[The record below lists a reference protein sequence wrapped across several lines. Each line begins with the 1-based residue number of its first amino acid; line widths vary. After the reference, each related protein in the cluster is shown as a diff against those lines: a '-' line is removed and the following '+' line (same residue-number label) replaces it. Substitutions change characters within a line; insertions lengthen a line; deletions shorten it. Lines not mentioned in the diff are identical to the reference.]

1 VAELRSEVTQ
11 AQATVVMVKTRATHA
26 EMMAQERVILLAT
39 ACGEADEA
47 AQRVFALEGELVAL
61 S

>member
-1 VAELRSEVTQ
+1 VTQ

-47 AQRVFALEGELVAL
+47 AQRVFALEGELVA
-61 S
+61 SS